1 MTRMIDRLTAEP
13 DVAIDGNE
21 VYDLAQIHAV
31 ADRVIDLGAG
41 AVMAMAIDSEIVDFA
56 VFGFSYGPTIQDGVS
71 VGGVKLY
78 LVLHGD
84 GPAGELRELRHTYW
98 GDEGYLF
105 YPDVRVIVAAM
116 AALKEW
122 FDVE

>member
-1 MTRMIDRLTAEP
+1 MTWMIDRLTAEP

-41 AVMAMAIDSEIVDFA
+41 AVMTIAIDSEIVDLA
-56 VFGFSYGPTIQDGVS
+56 VFGFSYGPTLPPQY
-71 VGGVKLY
+71 GVKLY
-78 LVLHGD
+78 LILHGD

-98 GDEGYLF
+98 GDDGYLF

-122 FDVE
+122 LDVE